1 MEIYS
6 FSSGLVKV
14 ILLCSAG
21 DVFLHTFQLAHL
33 PVAQLPVVFAV
44 GDRIILNLHRR
55 KMAYEFFLLELVEA
69 ESVTP
74 LRVVVVVLH
83 IGNYALIYLQL
94 YVFGRSILLLV
105 LVHRLKVLAY
115 YRAVWNHVGREYI
128 AQG

>member
-1 MEIYS
+1 
-6 FSSGLVKV
+6 
-14 ILLCSAG
+14 
-21 DVFLHTFQLAHL
+21 
-33 PVAQLPVVFAV
+33 
-44 GDRIILNLHRR
+44 
-55 KMAYEFFLLELVEA
+55 MAYEFLLLELVEA

-105 LVHRLKVLAY
+105 LVHRLEVLAY